1 MGPAPA
7 KPSAAIR
14 ILVVDDSE
22 MVRKSL
28 RDFLRSAD
36 RSFAVCGEAAD
47 CREAVRKTKELK
59 PDVVILDF
67 ALPDGDGLAVARIL
81 TGLPDKAVILMY
93 TMYNSPRL
101 EMEAAQAGILRVVS
115 KPAASELLVLL
126 RGLAQSKLP
135 SAQSNIPPAT
145 VRKA

>member
-7 KPSAAIR
+7 RPSAPIR
-14 ILVVDDSE
+14 ILVVDDNE
-22 MVRKSL
+22 MVRKAL

-36 RSFAVCGEAAD
+36 RSFAICGEAAD
-47 CREAVRKTKELK
+47 CREAVRKAEELK

-67 ALPDGDGLAVARIL
+67 ALPDGDGLAVARVIS
-81 TGLPDKAVILMY
+81 GLPHKATILMY

-101 EMEAAQAGILRVVS
+101 EFEAAQAGILHVVP

-126 RGLAQSKLP
+126 RGLAQSKF
-135 SAQSNIPPAT
+135 PPAM
-145 VRKA
+145 VKKA